1 MYPQCIFLHHPDYSD
16 GSFYKRNWQLSSWN
30 LATWIY
36 RSVWCDLYIFIW
48 DSLTSRQ
55 WRAVG
60 CNSWS
65 GDTLQCFLIYRSAS
79 CSRIHIS
86 RTYQHAFRTG
96 TSIFYDF
103 CLYFSPWKI
112 ISARSNWGIS
122 DYGRCRDCCKHPWRV
137 ITPSFPG
144 NLFYFPIQE
153 CLGIRFNAQKMR
165 LQLISNVALL
175 DYL

>member
-65 GDTLQCFLIYRSAS
+65 GDTLQCFWIYRSAS

-86 RTYQHAFRTG
+86 GTYQHAFRPCTRLLY
-96 TSIFYDF
+96 IFLHEKLSLQGAIGAF
-103 CLYFSPWKI
+103 LIMVGVVIAASTHEEWLRPLFPEICFIFLFKNA
-112 ISARSNWGIS
+112 SAFGLMRKKW
-122 DYGRCRDCCKHPWRV
+122 DY
-137 ITPSFPG
+137 
-144 NLFYFPIQE
+144 N
-153 CLGIRFNAQKMR
+153 
-165 LQLISNVALL
+165 
-175 DYL
+175 